1 MIYFHGI
8 NNNTDL
14 FRDCVKLVGSFASVV
29 NLVPFNPLLF
39 LHQELI
45 NLYFYYQYAQ
55 MTSY

>member
-1 MIYFHGI
+1 MSTEPFEP
-8 NNNTDL
+8 
-14 FRDCVKLVGSFASVV
+14 FASVV

>member
-14 FRDCVKLVGSFASVV
+14 FRDCVKLVGYFASV